1 MDEMN
6 WNGLTPAEQ
15 KAFESLSREQEPSRL
30 LEERTVRALKERGLI
45 RPSAARPGI
54 VRPWMAIAAL
64 AASVALFASG
74 LALGQ
79 WMGARQTVD
88 ALVAFYP
95 DRTERAA
102 ALVQTTSS
110 AHTAALSGLIEAT
123 EQADP
128 ATVEQA
134 REVARAA
141 LWSAASEV
149 VRLAPDDPLAV
160 RILQEFERA
169 RTGQGTGEE
178 ARSFVWF

>member
-1 MDEMN
+1 MDERN
-6 WNGLTPAEQ
+6 RNGLTPAERE
-15 KAFESLSREQEPSRL
+15 AFESLPRERTPSRL
-30 LEERTVRALKERGLI
+30 LEERTVRALRERGLI
-45 RPSAARPGI
+45 RLARHGV
-54 VRPWMAIAAL
+54 VRPWMAVAAV
-64 AASVALFASG
+64 AASVAFFASG
-74 LALGQ
+74 LAVGQ

-88 ALVAFYP
+88 ALAALYP

-102 ALVQTTSS
+102 ARVQTTGS

-128 ATVEQA
+128 ETVAQA

-169 RTGQGTGEE
+169 RAGEDTGEE
-178 ARSFVWF
+178 ARNFVWF

>member
-1 MDEMN
+1 MDDRSR
-6 WNGLTPAEQ
+6 NGLTPAEQ
-15 KAFESLSREQEPSRL
+15 EAFETLPRERKPSRL

-45 RPSAARPGI
+45 RSSSGRPGL
-54 VRPWMAIAAL
+54 VRPWMAVAAV
-64 AASVALFASG
+64 AASVAMFATG

-88 ALVAFYP
+88 AFAAVYP
-95 DRTERAA
+95 DGIERAA
-102 ALVQTTSS
+102 ALVQTTGS

-128 ATVEQA
+128 EKLEEAQ
-134 REVARAA
+134 EVARAA

-169 RTGQGTGEE
+169 RAGQGTGEE

>member
-6 WNGLTPAEQ
+6 RNDLTRGEQ
-15 KAFESLSREQEPSRL
+15 QAFESLSRERAPSRL

-45 RPSAARPGI
+45 HSSSARPGV
-54 VRPWMAIAAL
+54 VRPWMAIAAV

-74 LALGQ
+74 LTLGQ

-88 ALVAFYP
+88 ALSAFYP
-95 DRTERAA
+95 DQTERAA
-102 ALVQTTSS
+102 ALVQTTGS

-123 EQADP
+123 GQADP
-128 ATVEQA
+128 AALEQA

-169 RTGQGTGEE
+169 RTGQGTGED
-178 ARSFVWF
+178 ARNFIWF

>member
-1 MDEMN
+1 MDEMKKD
-6 WNGLTPAEQ
+6 GLSPGEQ
-15 KAFESLSREQEPSRL
+15 EAFETLPRERTPSRL

-45 RPSAARPGI
+45 HSSPARPGV
-54 VRPWMAIAAL
+54 VRPWMAITAV

-74 LALGQ
+74 LTLGQ

-88 ALVAFYP
+88 ALAAFYP
-95 DRTERAA
+95 DRTDRAA
-102 ALVQTTSS
+102 ALVQTTGS

-123 EQADP
+123 DQADP
-128 ATVEQA
+128 AALKQA

-149 VRLAPDDPLAV
+149 MRLAPDDPLAA

-169 RTGQGTGEE
+169 RSGQGTGED
-178 ARSFVWF
+178 ARNVVWF